1 MYLVL
6 GGTKWN
12 IIQLRKLVKSGGVT
26 SRMVNVYCSTG
37 RIPGTIKKVNL
48 WLVPED
54 AIKPEDQRRKKE
66 QRNE

>member
-1 MYLVL
+1 M
-6 GGTKWN
+6 
-12 IIQLRKLVKSGGVT
+12 KSGGVT

>member
-1 MYLVL
+1 MEYYTVKEM
-6 GGTKWN
+6 GEKW
-12 IIQLRKLVKSGGVT
+12 GVT
-26 SRMVNVYCSTG
+26 SCMVNVYCSTG
-37 RIPGTIKKVNL
+37 RIPGAIKKGNL